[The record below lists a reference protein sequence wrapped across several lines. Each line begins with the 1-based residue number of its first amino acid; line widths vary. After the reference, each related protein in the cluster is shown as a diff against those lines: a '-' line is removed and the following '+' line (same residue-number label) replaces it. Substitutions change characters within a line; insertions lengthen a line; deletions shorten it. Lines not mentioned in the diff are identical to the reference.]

1 MIPGKRDPEG
11 DQTRSEPDLSS
22 ADSNETRVS
31 TASVRDATADERDVS
46 ALTRDRAAEARDLEA
61 DQRDA
66 EISSLSSFFGTE
78 RPTGGQVIMR
88 AARDRQR
95 AASDRARSAMQRVE
109 AGGDR
114 DRAASDRARAG
125 EDRRLAAA
133 DRAQAQVER
142 KADEVD
148 MLTGARRRRPGLA
161 DLQRDID
168 RAKRGNGRLI
178 VAYVDVDGLKK
189 TNDSKGHHAGDV
201 MLRRV
206 VDVVRLNLRSYE
218 SIVRLGGDEF
228 VCTMSDT
235 TIENVRQRFD
245 EISAELT
252 LTSDDGSITVGFAE
266 LTQGD
271 TAMDLVDRADS
282 GLIATRDRQAR
293 KRHTEA

>member
-1 MIPGKRDPEG
+1 MIPSERDPEG
-11 DQTRSEPDLSS
+11 DH
-22 ADSNETRVS
+22 S

-61 DQRDA
+61 DLRDA
-66 EISSLSSFFGTE
+66 EIASLSSFFGTE
-78 RPTGGQVIMR
+78 RPTGGQIIMR

-109 AGGDR
+109 AGVDR
-114 DRAASDRARAG
+114 DRAAVDRVHAG

-133 DRAQAQVER
+133 DRAQAQEER
-142 KADEVD
+142 QADEVD

-168 RAKRGNGRLI
+168 RARRGNGRLI

-201 MLRRV
+201 MLRHV
-206 VDVVRLNLRSYE
+206 VDVVQLNLRSYE

-252 LTSDDGSITVGFAE
+252 LTPNDGSITVGFAE
-266 LTQGD
+266 LAQGD
-271 TAMDLVDRADS
+271 TAMDLVDRADN

-293 KRHTEA
+293 NRRTEA